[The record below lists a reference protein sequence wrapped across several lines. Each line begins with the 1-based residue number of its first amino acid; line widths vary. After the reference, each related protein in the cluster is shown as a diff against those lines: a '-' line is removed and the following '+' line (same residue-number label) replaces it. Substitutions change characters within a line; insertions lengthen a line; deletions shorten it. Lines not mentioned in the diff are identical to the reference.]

1 MEEKEMS
8 AKEIYKHLGA
18 MNALAYVRTTAEA
31 ANVMILQ
38 QIKETKSY
46 RSLDFTSWADFCE
59 TELKMSYKT
68 ADEAINNL
76 KALGAEFYDAAQRMG
91 ITTRQMRQLRAIPD
105 ELSIDATAGTIKVGD
120 TEIPLT
126 PAASEELQEAITDLL
141 SEKESKIDKLNKTV
155 ESKERLIEKGHEYT
169 QRVLADKKELEKK
182 LNPTLEDSEKAM
194 NAMQKQIDVMLKQL
208 DPEEPLL
215 DLSTDRAQAQYG
227 ALVTWLYKSATALYE
242 HAADTMNLSAEGYQ
256 FPKDGE

>member
-1 MEEKEMS
+1 ME

-18 MNALAYVRTTAEA
+18 MNALSYIKATAQA
-31 ANVMILQ
+31 ASVMIMQ
-38 QIKETKSY
+38 EIKESKSY
-46 RSLDFTSWADFCE
+46 KAINYSSWEEFCK
-59 TELKMSYKT
+59 TELNVSYKT
-68 ADEAINNL
+68 VDEAISNL
-76 KALGAEFYDAAQRMG
+76 KALGGEFYDAAQRMG
-91 ITTRQMRQLRAIPD
+91 ITTRQMRQLRAIPE
-105 ELSIDATAGTIKVGD
+105 ELSVDATAGTIKVGD
-120 TEIPLT
+120 VEIPLT

-141 SEKESKIDKLNKTV
+141 SDKESKIDKLNKTV
-155 ESKERLIEKGHEYT
+155 ESKEKLIEKGHEYT

-227 ALVTWLYKSATALYE
+227 ALVTWLYKSVTALYE
-242 HAADTMNLSAEGYQ
+242 HAADTMNLNTDGYQ
-256 FPKDGE
+256 FPKDAE

>member
-1 MEEKEMS
+1 MEG
-8 AKEIYKHLGA
+8 KEIYQQLGSID
-18 MNALAYVRTTAEA
+18 ALKYMKVTAEA
-31 ANVMILQ
+31 ANVMLFQ
-38 QIKETKSY
+38 QIKESKSY
-46 RSLDFTSWADFCE
+46 KLIGYNSWADFCE

-76 KALGAEFYDAAQRMG
+76 KALGADFYDAAQRMG
-91 ITTRQMRQLRAIPD
+91 ITTRHMRQLRAIPE

-120 TEIPLT
+120 AEIPLT

-155 ESKERLIEKGHEYT
+155 ESKEKLIEKGHEYT

-194 NAMQKQIDVMLKQL
+194 NAMQKQMDVMFKQL

-227 ALVTWLYKSATALYE
+227 ALVTWLYTSATALYQ
-242 HAADTMNLSAEGYQ
+242 HAADTMNLNANGYQ